1 MIVTTAGHIDHGK
14 TALVRALTG
23 TDTDRLPEERA
34 RGITVDLGFA
44 HRRMATGTL
53 GFVDVPGHERLVRTM
68 VAGASGVDCA
78 LLVVAADDG
87 VMPQTREHVAVLDLL
102 GVRRAV
108 VAVTKADR
116 VDAARVAVVATEVAA
131 LLADTGM
138 AAATALPCD
147 SLGGA
152 GVAAIAA
159 ALDGLAVPRTVS
171 GRFRLA
177 VDRSFTVA
185 GAGLVVTGFI
195 HAGSVRVGD
204 RLVVSPAGLEV
215 RVRGIQ
221 AHDAVATTGQA
232 GERVALNLVGPRAD
246 KASVGRG
253 AWLVDAALH
262 RPTRRMDVRL
272 RVLGGEARALKHWT
286 PVHLHLGTA
295 SVMGR
300 VALLA
305 AVAPGEVTVGQVVLD
320 VPIAGLSGDRFAL
333 RDASGQRTIGGGVVL
348 DPFAVGRRG
357 GAVGVEAWG
366 IEDDGAA
373 FVALLETVP
382 AGVDLAAFRQ
392 ARNLAV
398 GERVTAGCVAVGGLG
413 VSAARWGR
421 LQAEVRAGVEAHH
434 AGQPDAWGP
443 RVEEVIAGLSREMRG
458 FGVAAV
464 RAAVSAGLVAQ
475 TGSLLHAPGR
485 KIRLGAADTV
495 LWDEARGA
503 MAAAGLD
510 PLRLG
515 FLAERLGCEAAM
527 LGALLDRLARLG
539 WVQRASGA
547 YYLLPETVA
556 GLTTAARD
564 AAGEG
569 LLTVGR
575 FRERAGI
582 GRHATMPVLE
592 MFDRLGVT
600 RRVPEGRV
608 MREGQGGSM
617 QDAGEKV
624 QLKLRAE

>member
-44 HRRMATGTL
+44 HLTTDAGTI

-116 VDAARVAVVATEVAA
+116 VDAARVTEVAGAVGA
-131 LLADTGM
+131 LLAGTGM
-138 AAATALPCD
+138 AGAPALPCN
-147 SLGGA
+147 SLNGTGI
-152 GVAAIAA
+152 AAIAA
-159 ALDGLAVPRTVS
+159 ALQEVVEARAVV

-185 GAGLVVTGFI
+185 GAGLVVAGFV
-195 HAGSVRVGD
+195 HAGSVQVGD
-204 RLVVSPAGLEV
+204 RLVVSPAGHEV

-221 AHDAVATTGQA
+221 SHESVAMRGKA
-232 GERVALNLVGPRAD
+232 GERIALNLAGPRAD
-246 KASVGRG
+246 QASIGRG

-262 RPTRRMDVRL
+262 RPTRRLDVQL
-272 RVLGGEARALKHWT
+272 RVLTSEARALKHWT
-286 PVHLHLGTA
+286 AVHLHLGTA

-300 VALLA
+300 VALRG
-305 AVAPGEVTVGQVVLD
+305 AVEPGAMTVGQLVLD
-320 VPIAGLSGDRFAL
+320 ADISGLCGDRFAL
-333 RDASGQRTIGGGVVL
+333 RDASGQRTIGGGRVL
-348 DPFAVGRRG
+348 DPFARGRG
-357 GAVGVEAWG
+357 IAVGVEAWG
-366 IEDDGAA
+366 LEDDEAA
-373 FVALLETVP
+373 LAALLENAP
-382 AGVDLAAFRQ
+382 AGIDLAAFRQ
-392 ARNLAV
+392 ARNLAAD
-398 GERVTAGCVAVGGLG
+398 ERVTASCVVVGGMG
-413 VSAARWGR
+413 VSHGGWAR
-421 LQAEVRAGVEAHH
+421 LQEEVLSGVRAHH
-434 AGQPDAWGP
+434 AGQPDGWGP
-443 RVEEVIAGLSREMRG
+443 RVEEVIAGLGREMRG
-458 FGVAAV
+458 FGAAAV
-464 RAAVSAGLVAQ
+464 RAAVAAGLVAR
-475 TGSLLHAPGR
+475 TGNLLHAPGR
-485 KIRLGAADTV
+485 EIRLGAADTV
-495 LWDEARGA
+495 LWEEAHGA

-515 FLAERLGCEAAM
+515 FLAERLGCAAED
-527 LGALLDRLARLG
+527 LGGLLDRLARLG
-539 WVQRASGA
+539 WVQRASGT
-547 YYLLPETVA
+547 YYLLPETVDA
-556 GLTTAARD
+556 LAMAARE
-564 AAGEG
+564 AAGDG

-600 RRVPEGRV
+600 RRVKDGRV
-608 MREGQGGSM
+608 IRGAAEGEPNGGISP
-617 QDAGEKV
+617 AGP
-624 QLKLRAE
+624 